1 MKITLGQLITADTR
15 RDAVHVA
22 VAPMRALE
30 VLKPGERVAHA
41 YDDYVSAARRSRGIG
56 IVDPF
61 LYQDVQRGERFWV
74 FMDPETVTN
83 TRHAWTHPDL
93 PSEDSEDGDADS
105 WCKESGC

>member
-1 MKITLGQLITADTR
+1 MKIALGQLITDNPR

-30 VLKPGERVAHA
+30 VLKPGQRVTHA
-41 YDDYVSAARRSRGIG
+41 YDDYVNRAGRSRGIG

-61 LYQDVQRGERFWV
+61 LFQDVQRGERFWV

-93 PSEDSEDGDADS
+93 PSEDSEDGDSDS